1 MSPGAHIRCLTAAC
15 LFVASGCASLGP
27 PRHPEFKTLH
37 SQIRSVAVLPPSVEV
52 YKFTF
57 KGERE
62 MIYDLLPGLRQQAA
76 AELEQV
82 LAKRGYQ
89 VQPLDL
95 SEQALN
101 DDPELKRTLHTIQE
115 LFEKRIEEYSKKWF
129 PTAHE
134 FRYSVGSDINV
145 FADRAKS
152 DALVFVRCQGIK
164 KSGGEIAKDFAKTLL
179 LAVATLGNAVVY
191 YYPSVTV
198 VQMGVIDGDTG
209 ELLWYHQNF
218 GQGNFDI
225 AREKRFRKELRAMI
239 SKFPKAVST
248 KASSKRAE
256 APPSTLP
263 GGGVSIPIAR

>member
-1 MSPGAHIRCLTAAC
+1 MNLGARVSLVAAC
-15 LFVASGCASLGP
+15 LVAASGCATLGA
-27 PRHPEFKTLH
+27 PRHPEFKALH
-37 SQIRSVAVLPPSVEV
+37 AQIRSVAVLPPSVEV

-62 MIYDLLPGLRQQAA
+62 MLYDLLPGLRQQAI

-101 DDPELKRTLHTIQE
+101 DNPELKRSLHTIQE
-115 LFEKRIEEYSKKWF
+115 LFDKRIEEYSKKWF
-129 PTAHE
+129 PRVHE
-134 FRYSVGSDINV
+134 FRYSVGSDINL
-145 FADRAKS
+145 FADRAQS

-179 LAVATLGNAVVY
+179 VAVATLGNAVVY
-191 YYPSVTV
+191 HYPSVTV

-209 ELLWYHQNF
+209 ELLWYYHNF

-225 AREKRFRKELRAMI
+225 ARETRFRKELRSMI
-239 SKFPKAVST
+239 SKFPKAAST

-256 APPSTLP
+256 APPSALP
-263 GGGVSIPIAR
+263 GSAAAIPTAR